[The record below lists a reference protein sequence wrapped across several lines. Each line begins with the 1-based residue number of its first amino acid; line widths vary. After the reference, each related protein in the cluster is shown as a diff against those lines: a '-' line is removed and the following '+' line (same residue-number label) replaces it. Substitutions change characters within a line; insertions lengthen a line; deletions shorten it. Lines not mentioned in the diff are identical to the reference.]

1 MKVYFFVLLF
11 ISLSSFSQELEDNLS
26 YFGKKIDLNEIEDYK
41 SKKKKLL
48 NHPNK
53 NIKIEGKIIS
63 TCPMKGCWM
72 KMNINNDTL
81 LVRFKDYGFFVPK
94 TDAQQKPVVVNG
106 KISID
111 TLSVGQLKH
120 YAEDAGKTK
129 TEISLITKPEITISF
144 LADGVIIKN

>member
-1 MKVYFFVLLF
+1 
-11 ISLSSFSQELEDNLS
+11 
-26 YFGKKIDLNEIEDYK
+26 
-41 SKKKKLL
+41 
-48 NHPNK
+48 
-53 NIKIEGKIIS
+53 
-63 TCPMKGCWM
+63 MKGCWM

>member
-41 SKKKKLL
+41 SNKKKLL

-63 TCPMKGCWM
+63 TCPKKGCWM